1 MDVWSDD
8 ADLRAAAER
17 EGSGNV
23 KRVRTHDAS
32 EAARMTGTRG
42 QGLGYIERFL
52 ETKTVWH
59 PVGV

>member
-1 MDVWSDD
+1 M
-8 ADLRAAAER
+8 ER

-23 KRVRTHDAS
+23 KRVRTHDAA
-32 EAARMTGTRG
+32 EAEKLLGASG
-42 QGLGYIERFL
+42 QGLGFIERFL